1 MKEIKTS
8 IKLKVVKLFLGGDTF
23 DEIAQQLGIA
33 KGSVVNIV
41 DDFRNGFLPLPPGM
55 AGYVDELRHLA
66 VDLKKHQT
74 TVAAVVPYLK
84 LHIRMKEMGVGDEQ
98 VGQWLDIC
106 QDIASTTV
114 TNNQFV
120 QSALELAEVTA
131 VNGLSYQSLVKDY
144 DHKLELSKKLD
155 IEIQHKKKEIV
166 EHKEQKEQ
174 STAELNTINKAV
186 ATAQDNFEKQ
196 KGNLKSQLDEYITQ
210 NQLSWEKVNTVAAI
224 LNTELGQIG
233 LDQKGISEI
242 SKQIAETGSLTVTI
256 KQLDEKKSKLQS
268 ENDNLKKEKVH
279 FEGSV
284 KSLSNINQKL
294 CASMYVRGRQNDE
307 LDITIQTK
315 EAELKELTQSTLQME
330 TTIYEANL
338 IAAFLV
344 LPKGLDDYNLD
355 KLVGLMVALR
365 QKRLGVGPKQ
375 VRGTEGNVIC
385 QCPVPVIANLDNKD
399 IDMDIIRE
407 RLALHLV
414 PLVKDKFISVL
425 EHEIALVQCKVER
438 PLFRG

>member
-1 MKEIKTS
+1 MKEIKIS
-8 IKLKVVKLFLGGDTF
+8 VKLKAVKFFLDGDTF
-23 DEIAQQLGIA
+23 DEIAKQLGIA
-33 KGSVVNIV
+33 KGSVVNII

-55 AGYVDELRHLA
+55 VEYVDELRH
-66 VDLKKHQT
+66 VVIDLKKHQT
-74 TVAAVVPYLK
+74 TVAAVKPCLK

-131 VNGLSYQSLVKDY
+131 VNGMSYQSLVKDY
-144 DHKLELSKKLD
+144 NHKLELSKKLD

-196 KGNLKSQLDEYITQ
+196 KGNLKSQLDEYIKQ
-210 NQLSWEKVNTVAAI
+210 NQLSWDKVNIVVAIVNTGFGKAG
-224 LNTELGQIG
+224 LNQGE
-233 LDQKGISEI
+233 ISEI
-242 SKQIAETGSLTVTI
+242 SKQIGKTGSLTVTI
-256 KQLDEKKSKLQS
+256 KQFKEKRNKLKT
-268 ENDNLKKEKVH
+268 EVNNLEKEKVH

-284 KSLSNINQKL
+284 KSLTNINQKL
-294 CASMYVRGRQNDE
+294 CNSMYVRGHQNDE
-307 LDITIQTK
+307 LDITIQAK
-315 EAELKELTQSTLQME
+315 EAKLKELTQSTSQME
-330 TTIYEANL
+330 TIIYESNL
-338 IAAFLV
+338 IAGFLI
-344 LPKGLDDYNLD
+344 LPKGLDDDNLD

-365 QKRLGVGPKQ
+365 QKRLGVGSKQ
-375 VRGTEGNVIC
+375 VRDAEGNIIC
-385 QCPVPVIANLDNKD
+385 QCPVPVIANLDNSG
-399 IDMDIIRE
+399 INMDNVRE
-407 RLALHLV
+407 RLALHLM

-425 EHEIALVQCKVER
+425 EHGIALAQCKAER